1 MLSQLTLLMI
11 DSIDEL
17 QAAADKICN
26 RKVFFI
32 NDVGDGMSIKM
43 MHEQNEAVAARQI
56 SDSPDEVYLMYA
68 FITCQL
74 WCMVSRFFGVGAQLK
89 FRISERHI
97 YKEGPKGFSVI
108 HPSP

>member
-1 MLSQLTLLMI
+1 MLSELTLLMI
-11 DSIDEL
+11 HSIDEL
-17 QAAADKICN
+17 QAAADRICN